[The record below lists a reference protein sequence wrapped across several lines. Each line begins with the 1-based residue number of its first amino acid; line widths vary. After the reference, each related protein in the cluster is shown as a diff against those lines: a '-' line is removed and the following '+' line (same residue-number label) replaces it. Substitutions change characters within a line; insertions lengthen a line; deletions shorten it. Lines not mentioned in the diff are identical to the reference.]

1 MNLAALK
8 YLSLICLLLVLNI
21 SCSSTSTD
29 SNTNSGEIQ
38 RIELSNGMILDV
50 FTPANY
56 SASQS
61 YPLLLLNDGE
71 IMFGSSNLRMDDII
85 QVLIDQGEIEPIIA
99 VAIHESGNRNDW
111 YIPYDDQWITDNW
124 GDYEPAADFY
134 AETILETI
142 IPRIEAE
149 FNIDKEE
156 VGILGVS
163 LGGLV
168 STWMGL
174 QYPDEIKYSAGLSG
188 SLWAGDYE
196 IFNDVDQT
204 YDRGQKFWFD
214 IGTAEWNYYVP
225 LYEALDSA
233 GLEPGVQSF
242 YLEVPDG
249 GHNRVSWLARIHQPL
264 KVFYGLEQEIEP
276 LRMEVVLECI
286 PSVVTPGLNFRR
298 MNPIITLSN
307 DVIFSLAHA
316 ADYSLLSGSAQL
328 GNDGSFINDPS
339 SASRVLIEYKEFSQ
353 SLILPQGWCL

>member
-1 MNLAALK
+1 MSPATLK
-8 YLSLICLLLVLNI
+8 YLSLLLLLIVFCI
-21 SCSSTSTD
+21 SCTNTGTD
-29 SNTNSGEIQ
+29 SNSNAGDIQ
-38 RIELSNGMILDV
+38 RIELSDGIILDV
-50 FTPANY
+50 FIPANF
-56 SASQS
+56 SSTQS

-71 IMFGSSNLRMDDII
+71 IMFGSSNLRMDEII
-85 QVLIDQGEIEPIIA
+85 QLMIDDEQIEPIIA
-99 VAIHESGNRNDW
+99 VAIHESGNREDW
-111 YIPYDDQWITDNW
+111 YMPYEDQWITDNW
-124 GDYEPAADFY
+124 GDYEPKADFY
-134 AETILETI
+134 AQTIFETI

-149 FNIDKEE
+149 YNIDKEE

-174 QYPDEIKYSAGLSG
+174 QYPEQIKYSAGLSA

-196 IFNDVDQT
+196 IFNDVDLS
-204 YDRGQKFWFD
+204 YDLGQKFWFD

-225 LYEALDSA
+225 LYQALDSA

-249 GHNRVSWLARIHQPL
+249 GHNRNSWVARIHQPL
-264 KVFYGLEQEIEP
+264 QVFYGLEEDVAP
-276 LRMEVVLECI
+276 VRMEVVLECI
-286 PSVVTPGLNFRR
+286 PSVTTPGLNFRR

-307 DVIFSLAHA
+307 GVNYSLAHA
-316 ADYSLLSGSAQL
+316 ANYTLLSGSAQL
-328 GNDGSFINDPS
+328 GSDGSFISDPN